1 MRDFF
6 RHYFGGLYHR
16 LGQHHAFLLA
26 GGLAFSF
33 LVCIVPLVLVFLSV
47 LGNVLIAS
55 ALESSFEYQVDVF
68 IEMLFPFTPYAAPVK
83 AFLLARIDELIAY
96 RNVAGYGG
104 AFGLLLAASGL
115 FGSMRTIL
123 NKIFQVSKGKHI
135 VVGKLRDFGMVLL
148 VLLFFLVSTALFPLV
163 EFVKISAHKIAWLQS
178 LALNTSL
185 QSLLPFLFFGL
196 IFFFFFLLYYFIPYE
211 KLGSVPTAVS
221 ALIATIFWEV
231 AKQIL
236 GYYLTHAASL
246 SRVYG
251 AYIFVVA
258 MVLWIYY
265 SALVFI
271 LAAEIGQLYREHVP
285 GGENAA
291 ALGIDLIDL

>member
-33 LVCIVPLVLVFLSV
+33 MVCIVPLVLVFLSL
-47 LGNVLIAS
+47 LGKVLIAS
-55 ALESSFEYQVDVF
+55 ALESSFDYQVEVF
-68 IEMLFPFTPYAAPVK
+68 IEMLFPFTPYAAPLK
-83 AFLLARIDELIAY
+83 AFLLARVDELIAY

-123 NKIFQVSKGKHI
+123 NKIFQVSKGKHL

-148 VLLFFLVSTALFPLV
+148 VLLFFLVSTAVFPLV
-163 EFVKISAHKIAWLQS
+163 EFMKIAAHKIAWFPT
-178 LALNTSL
+178 LALNASL
-185 QSLLPFLFFGL
+185 QSLLPFLFFGV
-196 IFFFFFLLYYFIPYE
+196 IFFFFFLLYHFIPYE
-211 KLGSVPTAVS
+211 KLGTVPTAVS
-221 ALIATIFWEV
+221 ALVATIFWEL
-231 AKQIL
+231 AKQIF
-236 GYYLTHAASL
+236 GYYFTHAISL
-246 SRVYG
+246 GRVYG

-258 MVLWIYY
+258 MVLWVYY

-271 LAAEIGQLYREHVP
+271 LGAEIGQLYREHVP
-285 GGENAA
+285 GGESAT
-291 ALGIDLIDL
+291 ALGIDPLDL